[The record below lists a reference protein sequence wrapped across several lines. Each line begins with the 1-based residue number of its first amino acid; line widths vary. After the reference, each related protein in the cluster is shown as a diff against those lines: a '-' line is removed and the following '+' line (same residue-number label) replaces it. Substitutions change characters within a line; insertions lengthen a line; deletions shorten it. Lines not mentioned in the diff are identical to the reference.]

1 MTSNTEV
8 LHSIQASADGLTLV
22 ELLTRHPDLARRT
35 VQRMI
40 ATLIEERRIT
50 AMGKARAR
58 RYFRVDAP
66 SKAGAPAAPA
76 GWFT

>member
-1 MTSNTEV
+1 
-8 LHSIQASADGLTLV
+8 
-22 ELLTRHPDLARRT
+22 
-35 VQRMI
+35 MI